1 MSKFTH
7 GIRCPNCST
16 DSILEYVT
24 KYQPETLK
32 THCGV
37 CYYPLTF
44 KPSTNISEIRIE
56 QLRKSALLIHSSKEE
71 EKDLLNWFRI
81 LLQLYGVSTLII
93 EEDSRSNV
101 DWLQKSLDGIDH
113 TNFVLAFLT
122 KRYQFLDDN
131 GQARGWKALDK
142 CHDEIAMAFARKR
155 DLFALVEKSVD
166 PGRVLEQRAWRYEF
180 HREPSLQIDIKF
192 FQQLD
197 SYMGNLL
204 R

>member
-1 MSKFTH
+1 M
-7 GIRCPNCST
+7 
-16 DSILEYVT
+16 
-24 KYQPETLK
+24 
-32 THCGV
+32 
-37 CYYPLTF
+37 TF

-56 QLRKSALLIHSSKEE
+56 QLRKSAFLIHSSKEE

-101 DWLQKSLDGIDH
+101 DWLQKSLDGIEH

-131 GQARGWKALDK
+131 GQARGWKAPDK
-142 CHDEIAMAFARKR
+142 CYDEIAIAFARKR

-166 PGRVLEQRAWRYEF
+166 PGMVLEQRAWCYEF
-180 HREPSLQIDIKF
+180 HREPSVQIDIKL